1 MHDFKHAKKEA
12 NKTKDL
18 SLAGIPKRQYDP
30 NKVAFNFT
38 TQMKVDKF
46 SHEEDEF
53 DDLFSSAEL
62 FSTVSHLE
70 IFKLGVDKMDKF
82 IEYRTLRLLTVPLDL
97 LNTTP
102 IIQQA
107 QNNREQVIEKISG
120 EVATSDKASEPLRT
134 DVHIDPILIKEWEQF
149 DQ

>member
-1 MHDFKHAKKEA
+1 MHEQ
-12 NKTKDL
+12 N
-18 SLAGIPKRQYDP
+18 
-30 NKVAFNFT
+30 
-38 TQMKVDKF
+38 
-46 SHEEDEF
+46 EF
-53 DDLFSSAEL
+53 DDLFASTEL
-62 FSTVSHLE
+62 LSTVSHLVK
-70 IFKLGVDKMDKF
+70 FKLGAEKMDKF

-107 QNNREQVIEKISG
+107 EQVIEKISR
-120 EVATSDKASEPLRT
+120 EVETSDKASEPLRT